1 MDMTSCVGRRTRS
14 RTESYLNDL
23 LNRSKGISV
32 ADQSTSSRR
41 TRQEKRA
48 LVRDSCS
55 PEKKKRRRK
64 KKDDDDY
71 VEFVG
76 TIYLEGNREKEN
88 DNAVIALS
96 SESDRA
102 CGVTVDD
109 AMGEE
114 KPSDDDDDV
123 EFVRT
128 IYNRHIVES
137 KSPDRDVYC
146 DLALDDVNLI
156 SEEKS
161 HDVVDDDDDVV
172 FLGTL
177 PGDQE
182 HVDRDVDDTNLMEEK
197 KVSEPDEVM
206 SLSSGSDDD
215 EEASVEDLGTEVCV
229 EDDKDVESDSDY
241 AEKSSNSSS
250 YEESSDSGFDC
261 SEDDEE
267 FGGATHTATVKKK
280 SPSKRV
286 VYTREKRKASCRKID
301 LDVSQLLAK
310 SIWERK
316 KIVEDEL
323 FSEDETADVDT
334 RDDPI
339 VRESASEEV
348 QEQRKRRRSHREK
361 KKKKHSNVVDLL
373 GDSFRGLGDSFDA
386 GENPWVSP
394 PIDLRFGCE
403 ESEPVEKTEE
413 EKEIDRLWEDMAL
426 ALSLE
431 GVHFSTHSKNGDVCS
446 NGKHDFV
453 LDEEIGMKCRYCSYV
468 SVEMKDVSP
477 AMDKYRTYVNNN
489 DKYRD
494 NVCRNKKGGHLFD
507 SLDLEASEHNNN
519 MEPLKNIRGTVWEYI
534 PGIKDTLYPHQ
545 QEGFEFMWKNLAGT
559 TKLDEL
565 KSSVVKESGGCI
577 ISHAPGT
584 GKTRLTIVFLQSYL
598 EQFPESHPVVIAP
611 ASLMLTWEEEFKK
624 WNSNIPFYNM
634 GNQELSGQENQSA
647 VSLLKGNKHNRS
659 NKDSVRMVKLYSWRN
674 KKSILGI
681 SYCLYE
687 KLAGN
692 KCTAETQKF
701 RKMLLDL
708 PGLLVLD
715 EGHTPRNHNS
725 CIWKVLTEVKT
736 EKRIILSGTPFQNNF
751 KELSNVLCLTRPAYT
766 EKISSRLHDLTRL
779 SQEGKHGTFDEEI
792 GIEELKDMIAPF
804 VHVHKGNILRESLPG
819 LRDCVVVL
827 NAPFQQEKILKR
839 IDHSQNTLDLEHKLS
854 AVSVHPSLYLR
865 YNQTNKERLTIGP
878 LVLKNLESLTLD
890 SKEGAKTRFLIDF
903 IRFSETVKEK
913 VLVFSQYICT
923 LELIRDQLNAV
934 FGWTEGEEILY
945 MHGTLQQ
952 KFRQRLI
959 NDFNKP
965 DSKSKVLLAST
976 KACSEGINLVGASR
990 VVLLD
995 VVWNP
1000 SVETQAI
1007 SRAYRIG
1014 QKRVVYTYHLM
1025 VKGTTEWDKYCKQNK
1040 KHRIS
1045 EMVFTPTNENDKLIE
1060 NEVVSEDKILDEMVR
1075 HEKLKDMFGKILY
1088 RKRESDMFTN
1098 IL

>member
-23 LNRSKGISV
+23 LNRSKGISSA
-32 ADQSTSSRR
+32 ADQSKSRKG
-41 TRQEKRA
+41 RQRKRGVP
-48 LVRDSCS
+48 LRDDSCS
-55 PEKKKRRRK
+55 PKRRRK
-64 KKDDDDY
+64 KKSKDDDD

-76 TIYLEGNREKEN
+76 TIYPKGKREKED
-88 DNAVIALS
+88 DNNVGSPSVIALS

-102 CGVTVDD
+102 CG
-109 AMGEE
+109 EE
-114 KPSDDDDDV
+114 KPCDDNGYV

-128 IYNRHIVES
+128 IYPEV
-137 KSPDRDVYC
+137 
-146 DLALDDVNLI
+146 DDVDLI
-156 SEEKS
+156 GEKKS
-161 HDVVDDDDDVV
+161 HDGDVDDDDDVV

-177 PGDQE
+177 PRDQE
-182 HVDRDVDDTNLMEEK
+182 HVDDLMVEEKRHDDVVFLGTLPREQEDVDRACDLGVDDANLMGEEK
-197 KVSEPDEVM
+197 ISATGDEVM
-206 SLSSGSDDD
+206 SLRSSSDD
-215 EEASVEDLGTEVCV
+215 EEAYIEYLGTEVCS
-229 EDDKDVESDSDY
+229 EDDDSDQSDSSDY
-241 AEKSSNSSS
+241 TFN
-250 YEESSDSGFDC
+250 C
-261 SEDDEE
+261 SEDDE
-267 FGGATHTATVKKK
+267 FVGATHTATVKKK
-280 SPSKRV
+280 SRSKRV
-286 VYTREKRKASCRKID
+286 CSQGKRKT
-301 LDVSQLLAK
+301 
-310 SIWERK
+310 
-316 KIVEDEL
+316 
-323 FSEDETADVDT
+323 SEKVH
-334 RDDPI
+334 
-339 VRESASEEV
+339 
-348 QEQRKRRRSHREK
+348 EQRKRRRFRREK
-361 KKKKHSNVVDLL
+361 KKKHWNVVDLL
-373 GDSFRGLGDSFDA
+373 GDSFRGLDESFDV

-394 PIDLRFGCE
+394 PLNLRFGCE

-413 EKEIDRLWEDMAL
+413 EKEIDRLWQDMAL

-431 GVHFSTHSKNGDVCS
+431 GVHSSTYFKDGDVSCS

-477 AMDKYRTYVNNN
+477 AMDKYRAYVNNN

-494 NVCRNKKGGHLFD
+494 YDKKTCRNKKGDPLLD
-507 SLDLEASEHNNN
+507 SLDLEASDHNSNVAS
-519 MEPLKNIRGTVWEYI
+519 LKNIKGTVWEYI

-598 EQFPESHPVVIAP
+598 EQFPDSHPVVIAP
-611 ASLMLTWEEEFKK
+611 ASLLLTWEEEFKK

-634 GNQELSGQENQSA
+634 SNQELSGQENPSA
-647 VSLLKGNKHNRS
+647 KGNKHNRG
-659 NKDSVRMVKLYSWRN
+659 NKDSVRMVKLCSWRN

-681 SYCLYE
+681 SYSLYE
-687 KLAGN
+687 KLAG
-692 KCTAETQKF
+692 KKRAAGETQKV
-701 RKMLLDL
+701 RKMLLDM

-779 SQEGKHGTFDEEI
+779 SQEGKNGRFDEEI
-792 GIEELKDMIAPF
+792 GIAELKDMIAPF

-839 IDHSQNTLDLEHKLS
+839 IDHSQNTLELEHKLS
-854 AVSVHPSLYLR
+854 AVSVHPSLYLGR
-865 YNQTNKERLTIGP
+865 KQTNKERLTIGP
-878 LVLKNLESLTLD
+878 LILKSLESLTLD

-913 VLVFSQYICT
+913 VLVFSQHLDT

-945 MHGTLQQ
+945 MHGQLQQ

-959 NDFNKP
+959 NNFNKP

-976 KACSEGINLVGASR
+976 GACSEGINLVGASR

-1000 SVETQAI
+1000 SVERQAI

-1045 EMVFTPTNENDKLIE
+1045 EMVFTPTNEEDKLIE

-1088 RKRESDMFTN
+1088 RKKESDMFTN

>member
-23 LNRSKGISV
+23 LNQSKGISV
-32 ADQSTSSRR
+32 ADQSKSTRT
-41 TRQEKRA
+41 TRQKRRA
-48 LVRDSCS
+48 PLRDSCS
-55 PEKKKRRRK
+55 PEEKSKRRRRK
-64 KKDDDDY
+64 KSKDDD

-76 TIYLEGNREKEN
+76 TIYPKGKREKKEHVAEED
-88 DNAVIALS
+88 DNAGSPSVIALS
-96 SESDRA
+96 SESG
-102 CGVTVDD
+102 GVTVDD
-109 AMGEE
+109 
-114 KPSDDDDDV
+114 DDDDGDV

-128 IYNRHIVES
+128 IYPEGNKHIVEDDDNVGS
-137 KSPDRDVYC
+137 LKSPDRDVFC
-146 DLALDDVNLI
+146 DLAVDDVNSI
-156 SEEKS
+156 SEEIS
-161 HDVVDDDDDVV
+161 HDVV

-177 PGDQE
+177 PRDC
-182 HVDRDVDDTNLMEEK
+182 DLDVDGTNLMGEEK
-197 KVSEPDEVM
+197 ISETDDDVM
-206 SLSSGSDDD
+206 SLSSSPDGDDDD
-215 EEASVEDLGTEVCV
+215 ETYIEDLGTEVCA
-229 EDDKDVESDSDY
+229 EDEDSD
-241 AEKSSNSSS
+241 E
-250 YEESSDSGFDC
+250 SDSGFDC
-261 SEDDEE
+261 SEDDE
-267 FGGATHTATVKKK
+267 FVGGATHTATVKKK

-286 VYTREKRKASCRKID
+286 YTREKEKRKT
-301 LDVSQLLAK
+301 LDVSELLAK

-316 KIVEDEL
+316 KIPEEDVL
-323 FSEDETADVDT
+323 SEDETAEVDT
-334 RDDPI
+334 REDI
-339 VRESASEEV
+339 GRESSSEKKV
-348 QEQRKRRRSHREK
+348 REQRKR
-361 KKKKHSNVVDLL
+361 KKKKHSTVVDDLLL
-373 GDSFRGLGDSFDA
+373 GDSFLGFDV

-394 PIDLRFGCE
+394 SINLRFGCE
-403 ESEPVEKTEE
+403 EEPEPVEKTEE
-413 EKEIDRLWEDMAL
+413 EKEIDRLWVDMAL

-431 GVHFSTHSKNGDVCS
+431 GLHSSTHSKNGDVSCS

-468 SVEMKDVSP
+468 SIEMKDVSP
-477 AMDKYRTYVNNN
+477 AMDKYRANVYN
-489 DKYRD
+489 RD
-494 NVCRNKKGGHLFD
+494 NVYDKKTCRNKKGDHLLD
-507 SLDLEASEHNNN
+507 SLDLEASDHNNDAAS
-519 MEPLKNIRGTVWEYI
+519 LKNIRGTVWEYI

-545 QEGFEFMWKNLAGT
+545 QEGFEFIWKNLAGT

-565 KSSVVKESGGCI
+565 KSSVAKESGGCI

-584 GKTRLTIVFLQSYL
+584 GKTRLTIMFLQSYL
-598 EQFPESHPVVIAP
+598 EQFPDCHPVVIAP
-611 ASLMLTWEEEFKK
+611 ASLLLTWEEEFKK

-634 GNQELSGQENQSA
+634 SSQELSGQENQSA
-647 VSLLKGNKHNRS
+647 VSLLKGNKHSRS

-681 SYCLYE
+681 SYSLYE
-687 KLAGN
+687 KLAGK
-692 KCTAETQKF
+692 KCASGETQKF

-736 EKRIILSGTPFQNNF
+736 EKRIVLSGTPFQNNF
-751 KELSNVLCLTRPAYT
+751 KELSNVLCLTRPAYAD
-766 EKISSRLHDLTRL
+766 KISSRLHELARL
-779 SQEGKHGTFDEEI
+779 SQEGINGRFDEEI
-792 GIEELKDMIAPF
+792 GIVELKDMIAPF
-804 VHVHKGNILRESLPG
+804 VHVHKGNILQESLPG

-827 NAPFQQEKILKR
+827 NAPFQQEKVLKR
-839 IDHSQNTLDLEHKLS
+839 IDHSQTTFDLEHKLS
-854 AVSVHPSLYLR
+854 AVSVHPSLYLGCK
-865 YNQTNKERLTIGP
+865 QTNKERLTIGP
-878 LVLKNLESLTLD
+878 LILKSLESLTLD

-913 VLVFSQYICT
+913 VLVFSQYIDT
-923 LELIRDQLNAV
+923 LELIRDQLSAV

-945 MHGTLQQ
+945 MHGKLQQ

-959 NDFNKP
+959 NNFNKP

-976 KACSEGINLVGASR
+976 GACSEGINLVGASR

-1000 SVETQAI
+1000 SVERQAI

-1045 EMVFTPTNENDKLIE
+1045 EMVFTPTNEKDKLIE

-1075 HEKLKDMFGKILY
+1075 HEKLKDMFGEILH
-1088 RKRESDMFTN
+1088 RKKESDMFTN